1 MRIFKNTNCEK
12 QEIEKVFCNICGK
25 EIEKDIYGYH
35 RDYLH
40 IEKDWGY
47 NSNKD
52 GENHS
57 IDICE
62 ECYDNLI
69 KSFKIKA

>member
-12 QEIEKVFCNICGK
+12 QEVEKVFCNICGK

-40 IEKDWGY
+40 IEKVWGY
-47 NSNKD
+47 NSN
-52 GENHS
+52 
-57 IDICE
+57 
-62 ECYDNLI
+62 
-69 KSFKIKA
+69 

>member
-12 QEIEKVFCNICGK
+12 QEVEKVFCNICGK
-25 EIEKDIYGYH
+25 EIEKDIYGYY